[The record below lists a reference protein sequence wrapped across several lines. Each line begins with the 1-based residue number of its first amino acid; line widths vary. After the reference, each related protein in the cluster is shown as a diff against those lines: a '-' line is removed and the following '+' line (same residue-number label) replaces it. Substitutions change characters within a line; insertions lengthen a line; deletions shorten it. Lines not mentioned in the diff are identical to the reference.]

1 MPEDLCGLSR
11 DMETYSMA
19 VAGSAAHTA
28 KQIEDSRHLVDR
40 NADTGVV
47 DFDPHGVAGATTS
60 DEDATSRI
68 CVFYRITNQ
77 IS

>member
-11 DMETYSMA
+11 DVETNSMA
-19 VAGSAAHTA
+19 VAGSVARTV

-40 NADTGVV
+40 NADTGVA

-68 CVFYRITNQ
+68 RLFYSVTNQ